1 MTKYSVLLLSL
12 IFYISDVTAHDT
24 YRDELLT
31 DVTFLASD
39 DLNGRANFSPEIEIA
54 ADYIQNRFKEIG
66 LKPFNGAKSFL
77 QAVPVYKYSIVN
89 ANLKLNN
96 LVIDDT
102 NLAVVSTAD
111 GENSFSLDM
120 LSITHVGPGQELK
133 TELRQLNQQ
142 GGNHL
147 VLIDKSH
154 VKWFNIYRNYFLRGL
169 TKKSLSERGTFF
181 LVLSDLTS
189 VKSAVAD
196 AEVVLETKQIFNV
209 IGALPG
215 QELKDEYV
223 LYSSHYD
230 HLGSKPVGQ
239 TNNADEDRIFNG
251 ADDNASGTSAVINL
265 AARFAAQKSNKR
277 TLIFSAFSG
286 EEIGGFGSMFFSK
299 QMDPNKI
306 TAMVNIEMIG
316 KPSKFG
322 SGITWI
328 TGPERSNF
336 MSLINKY
343 LAPKGIE
350 VHADPYPDQRLF
362 YRSDNASLAKFGV
375 PAHSF
380 STTQLDKDIHYHQVT
395 DEVSTLDIESMNN
408 VVKTIALFSKGL
420 NDGSITPSRIEP
432 MQEQETGKIY

>member
-1 MTKYSVLLLSL
+1 MTKFSFLLIAFVFFVSAASAQDK
-12 IFYISDVTAHDT
+12 YQ
-24 YRDELLT
+24 DELLADLT
-31 DVTFLASD
+31 YLASD
-39 DLNGRANFSPEIEIA
+39 DLKGRANFSPEIDVA

-66 LKPFNGAKSFL
+66 LKPFRGEKSFL
-77 QAVPVYKYSIVN
+77 QAVPVYKYAVTE

-96 LVIDDT
+96 TVIDGV

-111 GENSFSLDM
+111 GDSSFNLDM
-120 LSITHVGPGQELK
+120 LSVTHVGPGQELK
-133 TELRQLNQQ
+133 TELRQLNML

-154 VKWFNIYRNYFLRGL
+154 VKWFNIYRNYFSRGL

-181 LVLSDLTS
+181 LVLTDLTS

-196 AEVVLETKQIFNV
+196 AEVKLEIKELFNV
-209 IGALPG
+209 VGVLPG

-230 HLGSKPVGQ
+230 HLGMMPEDQSSS
-239 TNNADEDRIFNG
+239 ADKDRIFNG

-265 AARFAAQKSNKR
+265 AAQFAAQNKNKR

-286 EEIGGFGSMFFSK
+286 EEIGGFGSKFFSK
-299 QMDPNKI
+299 QLDPAKI
-306 TAMVNIEMIG
+306 IAMVNIEMIG

-322 SGITWI
+322 PGITWI
-328 TGPERSNF
+328 TGPKRSNF
-336 MSLINKY
+336 MTLINNY
-343 LAPKGIE
+343 LEPEGIK

-395 DEVSTLDIESMNN
+395 DDVSTLNLESMNN
-408 VVKTIALFSKGL
+408 VVNTIKLFSEGI
-420 NDGSITPSRIEP
+420 NDGTITPSRIEP
-432 MQEQETGKIY
+432 MPEQASGKIY